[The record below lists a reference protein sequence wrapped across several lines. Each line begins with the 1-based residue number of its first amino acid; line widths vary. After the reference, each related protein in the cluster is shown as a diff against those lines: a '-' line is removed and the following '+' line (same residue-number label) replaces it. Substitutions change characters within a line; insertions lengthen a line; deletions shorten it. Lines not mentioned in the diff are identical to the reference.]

1 MNLIKKYEPKSI
13 DDIIVDEKILDK
25 IILFANSWS
34 QGFPDMTHPSILL
47 HGEPGIGKTLMA
59 RCICKDMEWT
69 ITELNASSIR
79 TKEQLKG
86 LLNIPS
92 HDFFGNKICLF
103 LDEADSIEGGE
114 AIIKKV
120 IMQMKFP
127 VIISANKYYNVSKV
141 LRDIAEEVKF
151 WPPKAKALKQHLLKI
166 NREEGLCLPDDILTA
181 ASETKDYRAAYSIL
195 EARQILKAK
204 EKKISVVDIT
214 KNLMY
219 NEPTIIPETNKEADK
234 KQRSAILYH
243 LDENAPKLYDIL
255 DLQEIFEIA
264 IKADK
269 YNRRGQISFAN
280 SILKEIPKTTQEI
293 EEIKYPIYYQKN
305 KNKQESN

>member
-13 DDIIVDEKILDK
+13 DDIILPDKILDP
-25 IILFANSWS
+25 IISWINGWA
-34 QGFPDMTHPSILL
+34 QGFPDMNKPSILF
-47 HGEPGIGKTLMA
+47 HGKSGVGKTLTT
-59 RCICKDMEWT
+59 RCLCKDMDWN
-69 ITELNASSIR
+69 IIELNVSSVR

-86 LLNIPS
+86 LLRIPS
-92 HDFFGNKICLF
+92 VDFFGRKICLF
-103 LDEADSIEGGE
+103 LDEADSMEGGE
-114 AIIKKV
+114 TILKKV

-127 VIISANKYYNVSKV
+127 VILAANNNFKV
-141 LRDIAEEVKF
+141 PKILRDICEPIQF
-151 WPPKAKALKQHLLKI
+151 WAPTVKALKSHLIRI
-166 NREEGLCLPDDILTA
+166 NRDEGLCLPDDILTA
-181 ASETKDYRAAYSIL
+181 ASETCDYRAAYSIL

-204 EKKISVVDIT
+204 EKKISVADIT

-219 NEPTIIPETNKEADK
+219 NEQIIIPDTNKEEDR

-255 DLQEIFEIA
+255 NLQDMFEIA
-264 IKADK
+264 IKTDK

-280 SILKEIPKTTQEI
+280 SILKEIPKTPREI
-293 EEIKYPIYYQKN
+293 EEIKYPIVYQKG